1 MEKPHARI
9 KSVPEDFVVDEE
21 PAYPAS
27 GTGDHLF
34 LHVKKRGLTTM
45 DAVARLAEALG
56 APRRDVGV
64 PGLKDKIA
72 VTTQWLSFP
81 APPGSLVETKAR
93 ALEPTAD
100 LEVLAITR
108 HENKLRTGHLA
119 KNRFTLRLRDVARD
133 KIDQVKAAFLR
144 LGETGVPNAFGAQ
157 RFGRQGDNVE
167 RALAFLSGK
176 ERGPR
181 DVRARKFL
189 FSSLQSHVFNA
200 VLEERETDGTWNV
213 PILGDLLKLESGGMF
228 VCTDVQTDTER
239 ARQGEL
245 GPSGPMF
252 GVKMRSPE
260 HDALALETRVFSR
273 LMGEGFDLGPT
284 KPLGEGTRRPLVL
297 RVQDLHVTLEEFG
310 DAPAA
315 HGASAAPETPKPAE
329 QRANLLVKFVLAK
342 GAYATTVLSRVVTAE
357 EGSPEAAP
365 ESPAGQEDADSFA
378 L

>member
-1 MEKPHARI
+1 VELPRVRI
-9 KSVPEDFVVDEE
+9 KATPEDFVVDEE

-27 GTGDHLF
+27 GSGDHLF

-56 APRRDVGV
+56 VPRRDVGV
-64 PGLKDKIA
+64 PGLKDKVA

-81 APPGSLVETKAR
+81 APPGTQVEAKAR
-93 ALEPTAD
+93 ALEASPD
-100 LEVLAITR
+100 LSVLDVRR

-119 KNRFTLRLRDVARD
+119 KNRFAIRLRDVPRAD
-133 KIDQVKAAFLR
+133 VPAVTAAFLA
-144 LGETGVPNAFGAQ
+144 LGASGVPNAFGAQ

-167 RALAFLSGK
+167 RALAFLTGK

-200 VLEERETDGTWNV
+200 VLEERERDGTWNV
-213 PILGDLLKLESGGMF
+213 PILGDLLKLETGGMF
-228 VCTDVQTDTER
+228 VCTDVQTDTDR
-239 ARQGEL
+239 ARRGEL

-260 HDALALETRVFSR
+260 HDALALESRVFDR
-273 LMGEGFDLGPT
+273 VVGTTIDLPRT
-284 KPLGEGTRRPLVL
+284 KALGEGTRRPLVL
-297 RVQDLHVTLEEFG
+297 RVQDLEVHLEEG
-310 DAPAA
+310 DD
-315 HGASAAPETPKPAE
+315 ASNVRE

-365 ESPAGQEDADSFA
+365 ESPEGVEEVGSFA
-378 L
+378 AL

>member
-1 MEKPHARI
+1 MDVPRARI
-9 KSVPEDFVVDEE
+9 KVTPEDFVVDEE

-27 GTGDHLF
+27 GQGDHLF

-45 DAVARLAEALG
+45 DAVARLAEELG
-56 APRRDVGV
+56 VPRRDVGV

-81 APPGSLVETKAR
+81 APPGSRVEDKAR
-93 ALEPTAD
+93 AIAPTAE
-100 LEVLAITR
+100 LEVLAVSR
-108 HENKLRTGHLA
+108 HENKLRTGHLS
-119 KNRFTLRLRDVARD
+119 KNRFAIRLRDLPRDRVAE
-133 KIDQVKAAFLR
+133 VAATFHR

-157 RFGRQGDNVE
+157 RFGRHGDNVD
-167 RALAFLSGK
+167 RAIAFLTGK

-181 DVRARKFL
+181 DLRAKKFL

-200 VLEERETDGTWNV
+200 VLATREREGTWNV
-213 PILGDLLKLESGGMF
+213 PLLGDLLKLETGGMF
-228 VCTDVQTDTER
+228 VCTDVQTDTAR
-239 ARQGEL
+239 ALAGEL

-252 GVKMRSPE
+252 GVKMRAPE
-260 HDALALETRVFSR
+260 HDALALETRVFAEVLGDTIDLSR
-273 LMGEGFDLGPT
+273 T

-297 RVQDLHVTLEEFG
+297 RVADVETTVEDVDG
-310 DAPAA
+310 D
-315 HGASAAPETPKPAE
+315 GNTRE

-342 GAYATTVLSRVVTAE
+342 GAYATTVLSRAVLAE

-365 ESPAGQEDADSFA
+365 ESPEGVEEAGSFA